1 MNEPVIELQA
11 VKKSFGGR
19 TVLADLTLAVPV
31 GQTFAFLG
39 CNGAGKTTTIRM
51 LLGLLRPDGGRI
63 RVLGLDPAV
72 DGIDIRRRVGY
83 LAEDQAMF
91 GWMRVEQL
99 IGFTAPF
106 YPTWDA
112 AWARDLAQRFE
123 LPMRTRIRNLSK
135 GQTVRVGLLLA
146 LAHRPRLV
154 ILDDPTLGLDPIMR
168 KDFLRD
174 LVTYLQSITVFFSSH
189 LLYEVEPVADAVAI
203 LHRGR
208 IVRCAATEELR
219 EKVKRLILPAEAANR
234 LESLPGIL
242 DIRHSARQVAVIVE
256 DVDAALAALR
266 AGVPEPQ
273 VVDLNLDPPLNWLS
287 LPLMLEASSSSGAA
301 DIPLLPW
308 RVGYTP
314 QHILYVLGMLAI
326 CALSALGAWQAVRR
340 GWRIEA
346 DRKLMYWSIGL
357 AALLLVWSAAY
368 QVGSNLPVEQEV
380 VLPGLSG
387 DPRGQRR
394 EVLAI
399 AISGDRGAVL
409 TCRWPGV
416 TRDAELWPFEMTSE
430 GVGLRE
436 RIPIEL
442 PDNDTLR
449 YGRPWFSISDDG
461 RYAYLIGQRHT
472 MDENGRP
479 MVSHPFLYTVAMQG
493 GDGSVAHQLPLSSEP
508 RGDWVRAAHR
518 MGDRMYVATSG
529 GNLLSIDLTDA
540 AEPMLVWQRPWLRE
554 GAWAP
559 SPEAWQAVGFRPGA
573 FASPWVWPL
582 RARLLELEGFT
593 PRQRLEATVVLSGL
607 TYCGDILA
615 FMSRDG
621 VAIARL
627 RSLTNTEAVFEFAG
641 EYRRTAIQHMLEDS
655 PVVIAAEGN
664 LLYARTQSGF
674 GAHAVSVFDVADP
687 QRPLRVGHFA
697 MPSAYWFEPR
707 VAPLP
712 DGRAVVVGGD
722 RLFVTGRPRVRSR
735 N

>member
-1 MNEPVIELQA
+1 MTAARALLWKEWRELRWFLIVGIGVFLFLPFVGAIQGAIMYGHERLELMTSPWVIGL
-11 VKKSFGGR
+11 GG
-19 TVLADLTLAVPV
+19 VLAVFIAVGATCRDLSERLINFWQSRPISIGRWTATKYLCGLALVLFLCTVPLV
-31 GQTFAFLG
+31 LEIAFDRPYHGVAGHTPTFLVWHTFAVAAIYSVAFLMG
-39 CNGAGKTTTIRM
+39 CLVRRVAQAAMLSLAAM
-51 LLGLLRPDGGRI
+51 LLI
-63 RVLGLDPAV
+63 
-72 DGIDIRRRVGY
+72 Y
-83 LAEDQAMF
+83 F
-91 GWMRVEQL
+91 
-99 IGFTAPF
+99 
-106 YPTWDA
+106 
-112 AWARDLAQRFE
+112 
-123 LPMRTRIRNLSK
+123 LP
-135 GQTVRVGLLLA
+135 
-146 LAHRPRLV
+146 
-154 ILDDPTLGLDPIMR
+154 
-168 KDFLRD
+168 
-174 LVTYLQSITVFFSSH
+174 Y
-189 LLYEVEPVADAVAI
+189 
-203 LHRGR
+203 
-208 IVRCAATEELR
+208 
-219 EKVKRLILPAEAANR
+219 
-234 LESLPGIL
+234 
-242 DIRHSARQVAVIVE
+242 
-256 DVDAALAALR
+256 
-266 AGVPEPQ
+266 
-273 VVDLNLDPPLNWLS
+273 VVPPLNWLS
-287 LPLMLEASSSSGAA
+287 LPLMLEASSLSGAA

-387 DPRGQRR
+387 DPSGQHR

-442 PDNDTLR
+442 PENDTLR

-655 PVVIAAEGN
+655 PVIIAAEGN
-664 LLYARTQSGF
+664 HLYARTQSGF